1 MVSEPPKRW
10 IGTGF
15 LSGSGIYLNQ
25 LRTGILGVYLH
36 KSLREEREEREE
48 PETWEAFVCNA
59 IRKHLET
66 DSWTGLQEDSEVRDV
81 LFIVIGLQLLH
92 FGPFEAW
99 NAQLEMEIS
108 KSHGTVI
115 VWLNTHRRTW
125 NSTTIYNYHNH
136 AIGVYSVRS
145 SNWLIMAHPKNIN
158 RPTFRPRCSSSS

>member
-15 LSGSGIYLNQ
+15 LAGSGIYLNQ

-108 KSHGTVI
+108 KSHGT
-115 VWLNTHRRTW
+115 
-125 NSTTIYNYHNH
+125 NSHSLVEYAPGTLQLCTTIIIMRLGFTLFE
-136 AIGVYSVRS
+136 APTGS
-145 SNWLIMAHPKNIN
+145 SWLIPK
-158 RPTFRPRCSSSS
+158 T